1 MKVTESDLWQDKN
14 KFLEE
19 KEILTERLKYANNP
33 DLITY
38 TKSRLDIVNAL
49 LDYVNKL
56 IGE

>member
-19 KEILTERLKYANNP
+19 
-33 DLITY
+33 
-38 TKSRLDIVNAL
+38 L

>member
-19 KEILTERLKYANNP
+19 KEILTERLKYTDNP
-33 DLITY
+33 DLIIY
-38 TKSRLDIVNAL
+38 TKARLDTVNAL